1 MSETTT
7 AVRNEPPGRP
17 LELGPGTLEFFQL
30 GDLGAELESRE
41 EYRRS
46 GVAGVTL
53 ARHERATLLLVA
65 LRAGAEMR
73 EHRAPSVG
81 MVVMLSGRT
90 RFTRGADD
98 PGTELA
104 TGSLAVFSADM
115 PHALHALEDARYLV
129 VIGGRERP
137 NQTVP

>member
-1 MSETTT
+1 MGDATQAT
-7 AVRNEPPGRP
+7 RNEPPDRP

-30 GDLGAELESRE
+30 GDLALELETRE
-41 EYRRS
+41 EYQRS
-46 GVAGVTL
+46 GVGGVTI
-53 ARHERATLLLVA
+53 ARHERATLLLVT

-90 RFTRGADD
+90 RFTRGAED
-98 PGTELA
+98 PGTELS

-115 PHALHALEDARYLV
+115 PHAVHALEDARYLV

-137 NQTVP
+137 HQSVR